1 MNCQRIQETFLD
13 YQSGALPDHEAT
25 VIRAHLTSCLEC
37 QRVWAGLQQTLLTL
51 DRLPDPNPSPRLR
64 TAVYAMIDEAQ
75 REIDSPSPFA
85 LARSRIDAF
94 FGSLLPS
101 RPVLQFA
108 LTLAF
113 LIAGIFAGAHFL
125 RPTPMV
131 VTQTDPA
138 TQRELAALRAKVDTM
153 DQLVTSSL
161 RQQSATARLQ
171 TVLAALDP
179 QATDD
184 RTLADLLN
192 TLAFDPSI
200 NVRLGAL
207 EALYAH
213 AERDPVRAA
222 INAALPRERSPL
234 VQVAMIDFVVAA
246 RDAEAARTL
255 TALAEDPKV
264 DGVVREAAHRGLA
277 QL

>member
-1 MNCQRIQETFLD
+1 MNCQRIQEAFLD

-25 VIRAHLTSCLEC
+25 VIRAHLGSCLEC

-51 DRLPDPNPSPRLR
+51 DRLPDPTPRPRLR

-94 FGSLLPS
+94 FAGLLPS

-113 LIAGIFAGAHFL
+113 LITGIFAGSRL
-125 RPTPMV
+125 LQPTPLV

-138 TQRELAALRAKVDTM
+138 TLQELAALRAKVDTM

-246 RDAEAARTL
+246 RDVEAARTL